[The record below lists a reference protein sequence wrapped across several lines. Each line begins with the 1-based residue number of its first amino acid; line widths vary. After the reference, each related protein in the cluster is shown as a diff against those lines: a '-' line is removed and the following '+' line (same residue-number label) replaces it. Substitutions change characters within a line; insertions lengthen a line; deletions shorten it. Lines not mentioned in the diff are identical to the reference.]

1 MKTNN
6 PIVDNIVDVQS
17 QAISNWV
24 ETTQKFQKAFTGGSI
39 AHEGQNIYKD
49 WMDKQT
55 SLFNGMKATTASADA
70 FAKPEEFF
78 KNWYSQQMD
87 SVKKMTDFNQS
98 IYNSFSNFG
107 KPGHEYVNNFTT
119 ANSAWTNIYNNWMS
133 TLNNS
138 YQTLMKQMP
147 NVTNQDAFKNMF
159 ETSQMYLKL
168 QEFWQ
173 PAYKAFQNGQF
184 SADTFKNYF
193 KPEQYKALTEQMFG
207 NHFQSA
213 NLKDVFDTSI
223 KNIHEFFTTNNNLS
237 KEYYE
242 QMQTISKDF
251 PNLIS
256 GDFAKISEL
265 YSQVNNVFGKT
276 FEPVLKLATPGKEK
290 EAIEANIQL
299 LDKIAEYS
307 VRNAEL
313 QYHFYITSQKAVEA
327 AAKKSFEG
335 MNSNTNEI
343 QGFNDFYNDWVKTN
357 EALYTDLFSSDEFS
371 KVKGEVMNL
380 GMDVKK
386 HFEKQFENVF
396 NVYPVAFRS
405 DVDELTKT
413 IHDLKKQVKTLETRL
428 AAMGASSVE
437 LDEETS
443 TTKKKK

>member
-78 KNWYSQQMD
+78 KNWYTQQMD

-138 YQTLMKQMP
+138 YQTLMKQMQ

-223 KNIHEFFTTNNNLS
+223 KNIHEFFATNNNLS

-428 AAMGASSVE
+428 AAMGAANIE

-443 TTKKKK
+443 NTKKKK

>member
-6 PIVDNIVDVQS
+6 PIVDNIIDVQS

-55 SLFNGMKATTASADA
+55 TLFNGMKANTASAEA

-78 KNWYSQQMD
+78 KNWYTQQMD

-173 PAYKAFQNGQF
+173 PAFKAFQSGQF

-193 KPEQYKALTEQMFG
+193 KPEQYKTLTEQMFG
-207 NHFQSA
+207 NHFHSA

-265 YSQVNNVFGKT
+265 YSQVNNVFEKT
-276 FEPVLKLATPGKEK
+276 FEPILKLATPGKEK

-313 QYHFYITSQKAVEA
+313 QYHFYTTSQKAVEA

-335 MNSNTNEI
+335 MSNNTNEI

-428 AAMGASSVE
+428 AAMGAANIE
-437 LDEETS
+437 LEEETS
-443 TTKKKK
+443 NTKKKK

>member
-78 KNWYSQQMD
+78 KNWYTQQMD

-173 PAYKAFQNGQF
+173 PAYKAIQNGQF

-223 KNIHEFFTTNNNLS
+223 KNIHEFFATNNNLS

-428 AAMGASSVE
+428 AAMGAANIE

-443 TTKKKK
+443 NTKKKK